1 MQGEVM
7 NILMW
12 ILVGIIGGTIA
23 RLLMPGGRSGF
34 IMAILRPNPGGFI
47 VTILLGIA
55 GAILGGFISIALGV
69 GNGVDNFDI
78 GTIFLSVV
86 GAVILLVIYRLYTDR
101 RRRFHL

>member
-1 MQGEVM
+1 MQGGVM

-34 IMAILRPNPGGFI
+34 VKAVLTFDLGGLI

-55 GAILGGFISIALGV
+55 GALLGGFLSIALGL
-69 GNGVDNFDI
+69 GNGVNNFDI

-86 GAVILLVIYRLYTDR
+86 GAVILLVAYHLLTGR
-101 RRRFHL
+101 RRGFHF

>member
-1 MQGEVM
+1 M
-7 NILMW
+7 NILLW

-34 IMAILRPNPGGFI
+34 IKAILTLDLGGFI

-55 GAILGGFISIALGV
+55 GAIVGGFISIALGL

-86 GAVILLVIYRLYTDR
+86 GAVILLVIYHLYTSR
-101 RRRFHL
+101 RRGFHL